1 MTMSKNMVFGSLAVA
16 GLVLVLS
23 ILDLA
28 LKMPFGGQMVMDI
41 LYILGAG
48 IVLYLGWDAIRDLQ

>member
-1 MTMSKNMVFGSLAVA
+1 MSKNMVFGSLAVA
-16 GLVLVLS
+16 GLVLVMS

>member
-1 MTMSKNMVFGSLAVA
+1 MSKNMVVGSLAVA
-16 GLVLVLS
+16 GLVLVMS

>member
-1 MTMSKNMVFGSLAVA
+1 MSKNMVFGSLAVA

>member
-1 MTMSKNMVFGSLAVA
+1 MSKNMDFGSLAVA
-16 GLVLVLS
+16 GLVLVMS

>member
-1 MTMSKNMVFGSLAVA
+1 MSKNMVFGSLAVA
-16 GLVLVLS
+16 VLVLVMS

>member
-1 MTMSKNMVFGSLAVA
+1 MSKNMVFGSLAVA
-16 GLVLVLS
+16 GLVLVMS

-41 LYILGAG
+41 LYILGGG
-48 IVLYLGWDAIRDLQ
+48 IVLYLCWDAIRDLQ

>member
-1 MTMSKNMVFGSLAVA
+1 MSKNMAFGSLAVA
-16 GLVLVLS
+16 GLVLVMS